1 MFRNPLILVFQM
13 TTSFLAPSVL
23 AQQCDPSL
31 LFKKDPVELNR
42 GKEVEG
48 QESIFIDHFRY
59 RYQFASEENKAEF
72 LKNPAKYEIQQGG
85 SCARMGALSGPGS
98 VGIHAVHEGKLYLFA
113 SEGCRKTFLARPEKV
128 LETPDPVPATDDAST
143 KKGREL
149 LGKAV
154 AAMGGAEALDR
165 VRTLRLVQEGE
176 DKNGNETV
184 KTSETVT
191 IEFPDRVR
199 RDQTWGEYRYTFLA
213 SGDVGWYQGTSD
225 GYPLHPQ
232 QCAALRRQSLARNP
246 IAILKACNAPGAV
259 IAYAGSGVVEED
271 GKKVMFEKV
280 TVAFDGAATTLGIDP
295 ASGRIVTMEFLG
307 QDSRLYL
314 VPIEHHFTRYG
325 MEGGLKVP
333 MEYVVSY
340 DGKPSAKGPVALAS
354 IRINDVV
361 APATFQKP
369 ES

>member
-1 MFRNPLILVFQM
+1 MNSKTLVFLLNAAFF
-13 TTSFLAPSVL
+13 TSAAQ

-31 LFKKDPVELNR
+31 LFKKDAVELIR
-42 GKEVEG
+42 GKEVDG
-48 QESIFIDHFRY
+48 QESIYADHFRY
-59 RYQFASEENKAEF
+59 RYQFVTDDNKAEF
-72 LKNPAKYEIQQGG
+72 LKNPGKYEIQQGG
-85 SCARMGALSGPGS
+85 ACGRMGALSGPGS
-98 VGIHAVHEGKLYLFA
+98 VGIYAVYEGKLYLFA

-128 LETPDPVPATDDAST
+128 LETPDSVPATDEAST

-149 LGKAV
+149 LDMAV

-184 KTSETVT
+184 KTAETVT
-191 IEFPDRVR
+191 IEFPDLVR
-199 RDQTWGEYRYTFLA
+199 RDQTWGEYRYAFLA
-213 SGDVGWYQGTSD
+213 SGDVGWYQGTSN

-246 IAILKACNAPGAV
+246 IAILKARNTPGAV
-259 IAYAGSGVVEED
+259 IAYAGSGEVEED
-271 GKKVMFEKV
+271 GKKVLVEKV
-280 TVAFDGAATTLGIDP
+280 TVAFDGTATTLGIEP
-295 ASGRIVTMEFLG
+295 ATGRIVTLAFRG

-354 IRINDVV
+354 LRINEVI